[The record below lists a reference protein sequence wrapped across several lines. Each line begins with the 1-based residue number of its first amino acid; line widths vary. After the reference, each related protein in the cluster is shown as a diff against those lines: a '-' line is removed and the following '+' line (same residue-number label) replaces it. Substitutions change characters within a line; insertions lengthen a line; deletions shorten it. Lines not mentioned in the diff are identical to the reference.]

1 MVTLSKFIAYYI
13 IMHMIYNRDGSL
25 RVNLNLIFEIEE
37 FVPQWS
43 TLPKFLNK
51 DP

>member
-1 MVTLSKFIAYYI
+1 
-13 IMHMIYNRDGSL
+13 MIYNRDGSL

-43 TLPKFLNK
+43 TLPKFLKN
-51 DP
+51 DPWKCLWSKWRYDFY